1 MSHRCYISSTFSD
14 LKEERK
20 LVFDWLAKQGGLFT
34 PVNSE
39 AQSPDPILQS
49 CFNDI
54 ERCNIYILLLGAR
67 YGTRC
72 DGQYGDDLSYT
83 HHEFRHA
90 HKQGKQC
97 FAYRIEESRDYA
109 DVSPDDVASRN
120 GFWEEVGKN
129 VRPLKTVAADKLIDE
144 LSTSLIK
151 YVHGSYNE
159 GVSGLAPQP
168 PPNDPKQLQPNSN
181 SESLEAMPA
190 ILVALMIELKETG
203 GSGTDGSRFEFD
215 AELFIESSA
224 TGRGVDVPWGLGY
237 QELSL
242 DVGPRQN
249 KHFWDLG
256 PYIAECWSNAEAKLY
271 RLKAAGTIPAYTLY
285 VEIFT
290 CRIAVDQDFGH
301 LVISS
306 QPCVN
311 GSLSQNSSTRKKTLL
326 SVPFLLRSLDRLSD
340 DSRVRNNLEDQWL
353 KTKQPVTTAIATC
366 KCPYAQGHSEA
377 SNPQKRLESFY
388 TRLATFPAH
397 FHLPSLPHAND
408 QKEEFF
414 IEVVWSGIPI
424 ALWWNNV
431 RDRSRQVLLQRCQ
444 LLFEQI
450 AGEDLSNQLKAEKE
464 DEEAESILVDLK
476 LSGLMMHDLAIRR
489 RNLFAIDPDWISDL
503 VLLIDCPG
511 RHPKKYQ
518 TRLLNPSQ

>member
-1 MSHRCYISSTFSD
+1 M
-14 LKEERK
+14 
-20 LVFDWLAKQGGLFT
+20 LVFNWLAKQDGLYT

-39 AQSPDPILQS
+39 AQSPNPILKS
-49 CFNDI
+49 CFDDI
-54 ERCNIYILLLGAR
+54 ESCDIYILLLGAR
-67 YGTRC
+67 YGTRS
-72 DGQYGDDLSYT
+72 DGQHGDDLSYT

-90 HKQGKQC
+90 HMKGKQC

-109 DVSPDDVASRN
+109 DVSPADVASRN
-120 GFWEEVGKN
+120 GFWEEVN
-129 VRPLKTVAADKLIDE
+129 SVRPLKAVAADKLIDE
-144 LSTSLIK
+144 LSTSLNK
-151 YVHGSYNE
+151 YVHGTYKK
-159 GVSGLAPQP
+159 GISGLAPQP
-168 PPNDPKQLQPNSN
+168 PPNDPKQVQPNSN
-181 SESLEAMPA
+181 SESLQAMPA
-190 ILVALMIELKETG
+190 ILVALMIELKESG

-215 AELFIESSA
+215 AELFIESSI
-224 TGRGVDVPWGLGY
+224 TGRGVDVPWALGY

-285 VEIFT
+285 VEIFA
-290 CRIAVDQDFGH
+290 CRIAVDQDFGR
-301 LVISS
+301 LVIST
-306 QPCVN
+306 QPCDN
-311 GSLSQNSSTRKKTLL
+311 GSLSQNSSTRKKSLL

-340 DSRVRNNLEDQWL
+340 DNRVRNNLEDQWL
-353 KTKQPVTTAIATC
+353 KTKQHVTTAIATC
-366 KCPYAQGHSEA
+366 KCPYAEGHNEA
-377 SNPQKRLESFY
+377 SNPQERLESFY

-397 FHLPSLPHAND
+397 FHLPSLPRAND

-414 IEVVWSGIPI
+414 MEVVWSGIPI
-424 ALWWNNV
+424 ALWWSNV
-431 RDRSRQVLLQRCQ
+431 RDRSHQVLLQKCQ
-444 LLFEQI
+444 LLFEQT
-450 AGEDLSNQLKAEKE
+450 AGEDLSTQLKAEKE
-464 DEEAESILVDLK
+464 AGSQAKQAKKNKDKDEEAESILIDLK

-518 TRLLNPSQ
+518 TRLLNSSQ